1 MEGNDCQAE
10 DVEAEAGEG
19 RGLPQPLGWS
29 VTSHCALTLLLTTPG
44 LWWWGKTGWVPHC
57 PRDSAQHWGGVEC
70 SAARSPPSPLV
81 GPRSSGNGEKPV
93 ASKGMVLLASFGF
106 TLSLVTWKKKTKWK
120 EEWLVTLPPQPP
132 AVKLPVWWAREVE
145 RRGRGAACLSE
156 DKSLVPLWGRQDHI
170 CHSSWQCHALIPQL
184 PQSCHG
190 VWHHQ
195 AGGKNLQSAEG
206 KLRVNPLPCLLAP
219 RPMWRGDERGGMKYR
234 TTGKAESSALPQPA
248 FEGTGG

>member
-1 MEGNDCQAE
+1 MWKLRLGREGVCPSHL
-10 DVEAEAGEG
+10 AG
-19 RGLPQPLGWS
+19 
-29 VTSHCALTLLLTTPG
+29 
-44 LWWWGKTGWVPHC
+44 
-57 PRDSAQHWGGVEC
+57 
-70 SAARSPPSPLV
+70 RSPATVPWPCCWPHQVSDGEERQDGCLTAPETALSTEGEWSAV
-81 GPRSSGNGEKPV
+81 LHGPHQAPWLDLG
-93 ASKGMVLLASFGF
+93 ALAMVRNLLQAREWSCWPRLASHYL
-106 TLSLVTWKKKTKWK
+106 LSPEKKKNKWK

-219 RPMWRGDERGGMKYR
+219 RPMWWGDERGGMKYR

>member
-1 MEGNDCQAE
+1 MWKLRLGREGVCPSHL
-10 DVEAEAGEG
+10 AG
-19 RGLPQPLGWS
+19 
-29 VTSHCALTLLLTTPG
+29 
-44 LWWWGKTGWVPHC
+44 
-57 PRDSAQHWGGVEC
+57 
-70 SAARSPPSPLV
+70 RSPATVPWPCCWPHQVSDGEERQDGCLTAPETALSTEGEWSAV
-81 GPRSSGNGEKPV
+81 LHGPHQAPWLDLG
-93 ASKGMVLLASFGF
+93 ALAMVRNLLQAREWSCWPRLASHYL
-106 TLSLVTWKKKTKWK
+106 LSPEKKKTKWK

-219 RPMWRGDERGGMKYR
+219 RPMWRGDERGRMKYR